1 LEEHLHQS
9 KPEKS
14 HQQQETGTPSTSFR
28 PYLEPAIYKLE
39 TPRVLHGHIL
49 ETAVRIGNMIDELGI
64 CPETTP
70 ASLAASALA
79 LTNEQLGTEK
89 TNAEIAK
96 VCTISAAT
104 LQKCLKRIEEW
115 KPVLMKTEG

>member
-1 LEEHLHQS
+1 
-9 KPEKS
+9 
-14 HQQQETGTPSTSFR
+14 
-28 PYLEPAIYKLE
+28 
-39 TPRVLHGHIL
+39 
-49 ETAVRIGNMIDELGI
+49 MIDELGI

-79 LTNEQLGTEK
+79 LTIEQLGTEK